1 MVAIS
6 RSHGRNGALCL
17 RLTILG
23 PASLDQERELLSTS
37 HCKVILEQLN
47 GQIEEGR
54 GCAASSLPM
63 LERVD
68 AE

>member
-1 MVAIS
+1 
-6 RSHGRNGALCL
+6 
-17 RLTILG
+17 LTILG
-23 PASLDQERELLSTS
+23 PASLDQERELISTS
-37 HCKVILEQLN
+37 HFKVILEQLN